1 MTAIPWITFEDKIVI
16 NNEATSTLNSVTR
29 PMNALSI
36 LGPARMGKSFLLNML
51 AEKPVFQTSSA
62 PAACTSG
69 IDICPEPV
77 LFSKKIDT
85 YLLDLEGQGDAS
97 EEHDVKVATPALLVS
112 NVVILHLICGAGPT
126 KTTILNTLKKFMVA
140 AEYVSENVDHYKDL
154 FGHLHIILRDCP
166 NSEEECYNIIFD
178 KEDTADL
185 NKSKRK
191 AAEERNEIRQSIGS
205 SFKTS
210 RVWTLPKLDIDSEI
224 KAPERHRKIAL
235 DNTKYMDKVGEIR
248 QYMTG
253 QLESPN
259 SLGGQTLTGPI
270 LTSFVSAIKETLE
283 SDAPQLNPK
292 SIMRTILEQ
301 KINGLE
307 KETLEKAK
315 KLFTESERSF
325 PIVEGES
332 DVILAK
338 IEKDCEGY
346 LQKQVEKCLNV
357 ADVSK
362 DFDLSNFHA
371 QLSNFK
377 STARAKNLVALKKE
391 RDEEIKQ
398 MRTARADI
406 NADLANDPIRNSC
419 YLAVKILKGNMRD
432 NGKLDLNHG
441 TEEDNRKL
449 QEQMA
454 IERKEKARMER
465 ERLRLIEEARRAEAQ
480 RQEELRLLKI
490 ERKREQ
496 KRQQEML
503 RRQEEEA
510 NRQLQLE
517 RQRAAQERQRQE
529 DRMWF
534 MMSMNDSYSSYGG
547 GPLKADGTP
556 DMRYK
561 ANW

>member
-16 NNEATSTLNSVTR
+16 NNEATSTLNSVMR

-36 LGPARMGKSFLLNML
+36 LGPARMGK
-51 AEKPVFQTSSA
+51 K
-62 PAACTSG
+62 
-69 IDICPEPV
+69 
-77 LFSKKIDT
+77 
-85 YLLDLEGQGDAS
+85 GQGDAS

-126 KTTILNTLKKFMVA
+126 KTTVLNTLKKFMVA
-140 AEYVSENVDHYKDL
+140 AEYVSENVDHYKNL

-178 KEDTADL
+178 KEETADL

-224 KAPERHRKIAL
+224 KAPERHREIAL
-235 DNTKYMDKVGEIR
+235 ENTKYMDKVGEMR
-248 QYMTG
+248 QYMAG

-259 SLGGQTLTGPI
+259 SLGGQTLAGPI

-307 KETLEKAK
+307 TETLEEAK
-315 KLFTESERSF
+315 KLFNESEKSF
-325 PIVEGES
+325 PIVEGEC
-332 DVILAK
+332 DVILSK
-338 IEKDCEGY
+338 IEKDSEVY
-346 LQKQVEKCLNV
+346 FQKQVENCLNV

-377 STARAKNLVALKKE
+377 STARANNLVALKKE
-391 RDEEIKQ
+391 RDQEIKQ

-406 NADLANDPIRNSC
+406 NADLEADLVGLNYSQRSNQEQLQFSCQNLERKYERQWETRSQSWKYTTNDLDAFMIDIRSRTKQFIRSK
-419 YLAVKILKGNMRD
+419 LVRIEEHKKKLKA
-432 NGKLDLNHG
+432 
-441 TEEDNRKL
+441 EEDNRKL

-454 IERKEKARMER
+454 IERKERARMER

-490 ERKREQ
+490 E
-496 KRQQEML
+496 
-503 RRQEEEA
+503 
-510 NRQLQLE
+510 
-517 RQRAAQERQRQE
+517 
-529 DRMWF
+529 
-534 MMSMNDSYSSYGG
+534 
-547 GPLKADGTP
+547 
-556 DMRYK
+556 
-561 ANW
+561 